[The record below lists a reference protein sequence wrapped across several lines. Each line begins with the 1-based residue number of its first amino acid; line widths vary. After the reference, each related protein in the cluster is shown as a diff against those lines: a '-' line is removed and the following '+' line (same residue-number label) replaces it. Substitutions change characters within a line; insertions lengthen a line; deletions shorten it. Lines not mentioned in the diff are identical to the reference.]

1 MHHWDARPTRRRR
14 AFRLAAMIA
23 APAALMLAMS
33 GTTPAFATPE
43 APEPSA
49 PKSNTAD
56 PERIE
61 GVEDGD
67 WATSFEE
74 EDPQPTWAD
83 LVDTDEDG
91 KPRSEGV
98 AGPDPSGIPG
108 DISSHITEATAS
120 DENADGGEGAAELVD
135 GDVNSK
141 WLTFDTAGWVTIKLD
156 QPIQV
161 VRYALTSA
169 NDAAERDPKDW
180 EIQGSADGQTWT
192 TLDSRTGQSWEER
205 FETKEFEI
213 ASPQAYSYYRIDI
226 TANQS
231 GEILQLAEWQLSDG
245 SEPPPPLENMTSH
258 PDDGPASAYAAKSK
272 VGFTGL
278 HTLEYAGKVTR
289 DGGGFSYN
297 RVFDVDIPVGKKTEL
312 SYLLFPEFIEG
323 DLSYPSTYTAVD
335 LTFTDGTHLSD
346 LGALDA
352 QGYELSPKG
361 QGESKSLYTNQWNKK
376 VSVIG
381 EVAAGRTIDRILVA
395 VDTPSGPTK
404 FRGWYDDIKITAA
417 PETPQVTSRADYAL
431 TTRGTQSSGD
441 FSRGNNIPAT
451 AVPHGFNFW
460 APMTNAGSLSW
471 FYRYHED
478 NDKQNRTRLQ
488 ALTLSHETS
497 PWMGDRQTFQVMP
510 SASSGT
516 PDPGRDAR
524 SLTFKHENETA
535 RPYYYKVDFDNGQRA
550 EIAPTD
556 HAAMFRFTYP
566 GDDASLVFDNVND
579 NGGLTLDKENGTLS
593 GYTDTRSGL
602 SNGATRMYVYAT
614 FDQPVTGGGKY
625 AQGERP
631 DVQGH
636 LEFDAGADKTV
647 TMRIATS
654 LIGTDQA
661 KRNLELEVADDSFD
675 TVKDEA
681 KALWQDKL
689 DILDIEG
696 ASKDEKTTV
705 YSNLARL
712 FLYPNS
718 GHENTGTAEEPTW
731 QHAVQST
738 SEEGNPPGTTPTH
751 TGAEIKD
758 GKVYVNNGFW
768 DTYRTTWAAYSLFEP
783 SQAAEMVNGF
793 VQQYKDNGWISRWSS
808 PGYANLMTGTSSD
821 VSFADAYVK
830 GVKGIDAE
838 AAYKAAVKNATV
850 RPPGT
855 ATNSN
860 VGRKGMQTS
869 LFLGYTP
876 AAVGEGVSWALEGYI
891 NDFGIGNMAAAL
903 AKREGISS
911 AEKKRFT
918 EESEYFLDRARNYVN
933 TFDTKVGFFQG
944 RNADGTFKKSP
955 QEFNPLVW
963 GSDHDYTET
972 NGWNFAF
979 HTPQDGQGLAN
990 LYGGRDGL
998 AQKLD
1003 TFFSTPETGE
1013 YPGSYGGI
1021 IHEMR
1026 EARDVRMGQWG
1037 FSNQVSH
1044 HIPWM
1049 YTYAG
1054 QPSKTQK
1061 IVRETLRRMYTGSE
1075 IGQGYGGDEDN
1086 GETSAWYLFSA
1097 LGLYPLQMGSENLV
1111 IGSPLFTKA
1120 TLHLEGGKDL
1130 VVKAPENS
1138 TENIYVQGVKIDG
1151 KKWDKTYVSHKEL
1164 ADGGTIE
1171 FDMGSSPSSWGT
1183 KRSAAPP
1190 SLTEGSKPATPI
1202 ADRSGP
1208 GKGTILTSGSDGEI
1222 LVDNDSGTETT
1233 VAGDGWVEYRLNK
1246 KRVPVSFYTL
1256 TNGVAGGSPTGWV
1269 VKGSM
1274 DGTSWK
1280 VLDERSGEKF
1290 DWQQATRPFKLGSE
1304 ARYNR
1309 YRIEFT
1315 GSAGDRITLSELE
1328 LLG

>member
-1 MHHWDARPTRRRR
+1 MHRWDAPPRTRGR
-14 AFRLAAMIA
+14 AARLAAMIA
-23 APAALMLAMS
+23 ASAALMVGTS
-33 GTTPAFATPE
+33 GTVPAFATPE

-49 PKSNTAD
+49 PKSDTAD
-56 PERIE
+56 PQRAAE
-61 GVEDGD
+61 GGD
-67 WATSFEE
+67 WETSFEE
-74 EDPQPTWAD
+74 DDPQPTWAD

-91 KPRSEGV
+91 NARTEGV
-98 AGPDPSGIPG
+98 AGPDAFGIPG
-108 DISSHITEATAS
+108 GISEHVTGVTAS
-120 DENADGGEGAAELVD
+120 GENTGSGEGAAELVD
-135 GDVNSK
+135 GDINTK
-141 WLTFDTAGWVTIKLD
+141 WLTFATTGWVQIRLD
-156 QPIQV
+156 QPVKV

-180 EIQGSADGQTWT
+180 VIQGSTDGQTWT
-192 TLDSRTGQSWEER
+192 TVDTRTGQSWDER
-205 FETKEFEI
+205 FQTREFEI
-213 ASPQAYSYYRIDI
+213 ASPQAYSHYRIDI
-226 TANQS
+226 SANQS
-231 GEILQLAEWQLSDG
+231 GGIIQLAEWQLSDG
-245 SEPPPPLENMTSH
+245 SEPPPPLKNMTSH

-272 VGFTGL
+272 VGFTGV
-278 HTLEYAGKVTR
+278 HAFEYAGKITA
-289 DGGGFSYN
+289 DKGHSYN
-297 RVFDVDIPVGKKTEL
+297 RVFDVDIPVGKETEL
-312 SYLLFPEFIEG
+312 SYLVFPEFIDG

-335 LTFTDGTHLSD
+335 LAFTDGTLLSE

-352 QGYELSPKG
+352 QGYVLSPKG

-376 VSVIG
+376 TSVIG

-395 VDTPSGPTK
+395 VDAPSGPTK
-404 FRGWYDDIKITAA
+404 FRGWYDDIAITAS
-417 PETPQVTSRADYAL
+417 PEDPQVTSSVDYAV
-431 TTRGTQSSGD
+431 TTRGTQSSGS

-471 FYRYHED
+471 FYRYHQD
-478 NDKQNRTRLQ
+478 NDAQNRTSLQ

-510 SASSGT
+510 SSAEGV
-516 PDPGRDAR
+516 PDPGRKAR
-524 SLTFKHENETA
+524 ALTFEHDNETA
-535 RPYYYKVDFDNGQRA
+535 RPYYYKVGFDNGQSA

-556 HAAMFRFTYP
+556 HAAVFRFTYP
-566 GDDASLVFDNVND
+566 GDSARLVFDNVNN
-579 NGGLTLDKENGTLS
+579 NGGLTLDQANGTLS
-593 GYTDTRSGL
+593 GFTDTRSGL

-614 FDQPVTGGGKY
+614 FDQPVIGGGKY
-625 AQGERP
+625 ATGERP

-636 LEFDAGADKTV
+636 LAFDAGADRTV

-654 LIGTDQA
+654 LIGIDQA
-661 KRNLELEVADDSFD
+661 KRNLELEIADDDFE
-675 TVKDEA
+675 TVKEKA

-689 DILDIEG
+689 DVLDIQG
-696 ASKDEKTTV
+696 ATKDQRTTV

-718 GHENTGTAEEPTW
+718 GHENTGTEEEPVW
-731 QHAVQST
+731 KHAVQST
-738 SEEGNPPGTTPTH
+738 SGDTNPPGTTPTH

-768 DTYRTTWAAYSLFEP
+768 DTYRTTWAAYSLLEP

-830 GVKGIDAE
+830 GVEGIDAE
-838 AAYKAAVKNATV
+838 AAYAAAVKNATV
-850 RPPGT
+850 RPPGS

-869 LFLGYTP
+869 VFLGYTP
-876 AAVGEGVSWALEGYI
+876 AAVSEGVSWGLEGYI
-891 NDFGIGNMAAAL
+891 NDYGIGNMAAKL
-903 AKREGISS
+903 AARDGISS
-911 AEKKRFT
+911 AERKRLK
-918 EESEYFLDRARNYVN
+918 EESEYFLGRARNYVN

-955 QEFNPLVW
+955 ADYNPLVW

-990 LYGGRDGL
+990 LYGGRGGL
-998 AQKLD
+998 AKKLD
-1003 TFFSTPETGE
+1003 TFFATPETGE

-1021 IHEMR
+1021 IHEIR

-1049 YTYAG
+1049 YSYTG
-1054 QPSKTQK
+1054 QPWKTQE

-1075 IGQGYGGDEDN
+1075 IGQGYAGDEDN
-1086 GETSAWYLFSA
+1086 GETSAWHLFAS

-1111 IGSPLFTKA
+1111 LGSPLFTEA

-1130 VVKAPENS
+1130 VIKAPDNS
-1138 TENIYVQGVKIDG
+1138 TENIYVQGVTIDG
-1151 KKWDKTYVSHKEL
+1151 KAWDKTYVSHKEL

-1171 FDMGSSPSSWGT
+1171 FDMGPRPSRWGTSPS
-1183 KRSAAPP
+1183 AVPP
-1190 SLTEGSKPATPI
+1190 SLTTGSEPARPI
-1202 ADRSGP
+1202 ADKSGA
-1208 GKGTILTSGSDGEI
+1208 GRGTVTASGNDGET
-1222 LVDNDSGTETT
+1222 LVDNDSGTQTT
-1233 VAGDGWVEYRLNK
+1233 VAGDGWVEYRFSGTK
-1246 KRVPVSFYTL
+1246 VPVSFYTL
-1256 TNGVAGGSPTGWV
+1256 TNGADGRSPRGWV
-1269 VKGSM
+1269 VKGSN
-1274 DGTSWK
+1274 DGTDWK
-1280 VLDERSGEKF
+1280 VLDRRSGEKF
-1290 DWQQATRPFKLGSE
+1290 DWQQATRPFKLESE
-1304 ARYNR
+1304 SRFNR
-1309 YRIEFT
+1309 IRIEFT
-1315 GSAGDRITLSELE
+1315 GPAAEPITLAEVE